1 MTTSNSKG
9 TRTLTSTLHAT
20 RRALLGLL
28 ALALLGALLAAC
40 GSSSSSSSS
49 STSSGGGG
57 TSRTALTA
65 CLRKHGVTL
74 PSGNGAPA
82 AGGAPS
88 GGGAPPAGG
97 SGTGTA
103 PSNGGTPPAG
113 FSGAGGSK
121 LQAAMKACGAKLPSG
136 RQSATFSRQGIQKYV
151 TCVRKHGY
159 DLPNPNYSGHGS
171 VFPASIRSNSKF
183 KTASRPCQSL
193 LRPAGGSAPPGA

>member
-1 MTTSNSKG
+1 V
-9 TRTLTSTLHAT
+9 
-20 RRALLGLL
+20 
-28 ALALLGALLAAC
+28 LLGALLAAC

-49 STSSGGGG
+49 ASSSTSGGGG
-57 TSRTALTA
+57 QTSRTALTA

-74 PSGNGAPA
+74 PSGNGAPP

-88 GGGAPPAGG
+88 GGGAPPAGAP
-97 SGTGTA
+97 GTGTA
-103 PSNGGTPPAG
+103 PSGGGTPPAG

-183 KTASRPCQSL
+183 QAASRPCQSL